1 MDSASEI
8 DPCWSPFFF
17 FSCQFIVPLALVMP
31 KTILTIIGTRPE
43 AIKLVPLAL
52 ELGRRP
58 EQFHSVVCVTAQH
71 REMLDQ
77 VLDTFGVTAD
87 HDLNLMA
94 PNQTLAQITARAITG
109 LDEVFSKVKPDICL
123 VQGDTTTAFTGGL
136 VGHYHQTVIGH
147 VEAGLRTGNK
157 FAPFPE
163 EMNRRLI
170 GRMADLHFPPTAFA
184 EKALLDEG
192 TDPSTVFVTGNTVID
207 ALLLMRDRV
216 KAQRP
221 VEVDEVAKKIGD
233 KQIVLITGHR
243 RESHGHGF
251 ENICQAIR
259 KVADSFEDFHFVYPV
274 HLNPNV
280 QKPVNRILGGHD
292 RIHLIAP
299 LSYEPFV
306 WLMDR
311 ATVVLTDSGGVQEE
325 APSLGK
331 PVLVMRETTERP
343 EGVEAGNAKLVGVT
357 QEKIVAELSL
367 LLGDE
372 NERMKMAQVV
382 NPYGDGSASKQIA
395 DILHKFEM

>member
-1 MDSASEI
+1 MSK
-8 DPCWSPFFF
+8 
-17 FSCQFIVPLALVMP
+17 

-43 AIKLVPLAL
+43 AIKLAPLVL
-52 ELGRRP
+52 ELNRRDT
-58 EQFHSVVCVTAQH
+58 EFISVVCVTAQH

-109 LDEVFSKVKPDICL
+109 LDEVFTTVKPDICL

-136 VGHYHQTVIGH
+136 IGHYHQTVIGH

-170 GRMADLHFPPTAFA
+170 GRMADLHFPPTTYA
-184 EKALLDEG
+184 EKALFDEG
-192 TDPSTVFVTGNTVID
+192 VDPETVFVTGNTVID
-207 ALLLMRDRV
+207 ALLLMRERV
-216 KAQRP
+216 TVSMPA
-221 VEVDEVAKKIGD
+221 EVTEVAAKIGD
-233 KQIVLITGHR
+233 DPMVLITGHR
-243 RESHGHGF
+243 RESHGGGF

-259 KVADSFEDFHFVYPV
+259 EVADAHPGTQFVYPV

-280 QKPVNRILGGHD
+280 QEPVNRLLGGHE
-292 RIHLIAP
+292 RIHLIP
-299 LSYEPFV
+299 PMSYEPFV
-306 WLMDR
+306 WLMNR
-311 ATVVLTDSGGVQEE
+311 ALIVLTDSGGVQEE

-343 EGVEAGNAKLVGVT
+343 EGVEAGNAKLVGVSK
-357 QEKIVAELSL
+357 EKIVSELNL
-367 LLGDE
+367 LLDDAS
-372 NERMKMAQVV
+372 ERAKMATVA
-382 NPYGDGSASKQIA
+382 NPYGNGSASRRICDALNEYK
-395 DILHKFEM
+395 L

>member
-1 MDSASEI
+1 
-8 DPCWSPFFF
+8 
-17 FSCQFIVPLALVMP
+17 MP

-43 AIKLVPLAL
+43 AIKLVPLVL
-52 ELGRRP
+52 ELNRRP
-58 EQFHSVVCVTAQH
+58 EEFNSVVCVTAQH

-109 LDEVFSKVKPDICL
+109 LDQVFTEVKPDICL

-170 GRMADLHFPPTAFA
+170 GRMADLHFPPTAYA

-192 TDPSTVFVTGNTVID
+192 IDPKTVFITGNTVID
-207 ALLLMRDRV
+207 ALLLMRERV
-216 KAQRP
+216 TAKMP
-221 VEVDEVAKKIGD
+221 TEVAKVAGKIGD
-233 KQIVLITGHR
+233 APTVLITGHR
-243 RESHGHGF
+243 RESHGGGF

-259 KVADSFEDFHFVYPV
+259 EVAESNPEVHFVYPV

-280 QKPVNRILGGHD
+280 QEPVMRILGDLD

-311 ATVVLTDSGGVQEE
+311 AVIVLTDSGGVQEE

-343 EGVEAGNAKLVGVT
+343 EGVEAGNARLVGVSK
-357 QEKIVAELSL
+357 EKIVAEMNL
-367 LLGDE
+367 LLSDAA
-372 NERMKMAQVV
+372 EREKMAQVV
-382 NPYGDGSASKQIA
+382 NPYGDGSASRQIA
-395 DILHKFEM
+395 DVLSQYKC

>member
-1 MDSASEI
+1 
-8 DPCWSPFFF
+8 
-17 FSCQFIVPLALVMP
+17 MP

-43 AIKLVPLAL
+43 AIKLVPLVL
-52 ELGRRP
+52 ELNRRP
-58 EQFHSVVCVTAQH
+58 EEFNSVVCVTAQH

-109 LDEVFSKVKPDICL
+109 LDQVFTEVKPDICL

-170 GRMADLHFPPTAFA
+170 GRMADLHFPPTAYA

-192 TDPSTVFVTGNTVID
+192 IDPKTVFITGNTVID
-207 ALLLMRDRV
+207 ALLLMRERV
-216 KAQRP
+216 TAKMP
-221 VEVDEVAKKIGD
+221 TEVAKVAGKIGD
-233 KQIVLITGHR
+233 APTVLITGHR
-243 RESHGHGF
+243 RESHGGGF

-259 KVADSFEDFHFVYPV
+259 EVAESNPVVHFVYPV

-280 QKPVNRILGGHD
+280 QEPVMRILGDLD

-311 ATVVLTDSGGVQEE
+311 AVIVLTDSGGVQEE

-343 EGVEAGNAKLVGVT
+343 EGVEAGNARLVGVSK
-357 QEKIVAELSL
+357 EKIVAEMNL
-367 LLGDE
+367 LLSDAA
-372 NERMKMAQVV
+372 EREKMAQVV
-382 NPYGDGSASKQIA
+382 NPYGDGSASRQIA
-395 DILHKFEM
+395 DVLSQYKC

>member
-1 MDSASEI
+1 
-8 DPCWSPFFF
+8 
-17 FSCQFIVPLALVMP
+17 MP

-43 AIKLVPLAL
+43 AIKLVPLVL
-52 ELGRRP
+52 ELNRRP
-58 EQFHSVVCVTAQH
+58 EEFNSVVCVTAQH

-109 LDEVFSKVKPDICL
+109 LDQVFTEVKPDICL

-170 GRMADLHFPPTAFA
+170 GRMADLHFPPTAYA

-192 TDPSTVFVTGNTVID
+192 TDPKTVFITGNTVID
-207 ALLLMRDRV
+207 ALLLMRERV
-216 KAQRP
+216 TAKMP
-221 VEVDEVAKKIGD
+221 TEVAKVAGKIGD
-233 KQIVLITGHR
+233 APTVLITGHR
-243 RESHGHGF
+243 RESHGGGF

-259 KVADSFEDFHFVYPV
+259 EVAESNPEVHFVYPV

-280 QKPVNRILGGHD
+280 QEPVMRILGDLD

-311 ATVVLTDSGGVQEE
+311 AVIVLTDSGGVQEE

-343 EGVEAGNAKLVGVT
+343 EGVEAGNARLVGVSK
-357 QEKIVAELSL
+357 EKIVAEMNL
-367 LLGDE
+367 LLSDAA
-372 NERMKMAQVV
+372 EREKMAQVV
-382 NPYGDGSASKQIA
+382 NPYGDGSASRQIA
-395 DILHKFEM
+395 DVLSQYKC

>member
-1 MDSASEI
+1 
-8 DPCWSPFFF
+8 
-17 FSCQFIVPLALVMP
+17 MP

-43 AIKLVPLAL
+43 AIKLVPLVL
-52 ELGRRP
+52 ELARRP
-58 EQFHSVVCVTAQH
+58 EEFNSVVCVTAQH

-77 VLDTFGVTAD
+77 VLETFGVTAD

-109 LDEVFSKVKPDICL
+109 LDEVFTKVNPDICL

-170 GRMADLHFPPTAFA
+170 GRMADLHFPPTSYA

-192 TDPSTVFVTGNTVID
+192 TDPDTVFITGNTVID
-207 ALLLMRDRV
+207 ALLLMRERV
-216 KAQRP
+216 TAQMP
-221 VEVDEVAKKIGD
+221 SEVAEVAAKLGD
-233 KQIVLITGHR
+233 RETVLITGHR
-243 RESHGHGF
+243 RESHGGGF

-259 KVADSFEDFHFVYPV
+259 EVADAHPETEFVYPV

-280 QKPVNRILGGHD
+280 QEPVNRLLGEHD
-292 RIHLIAP
+292 RIHLIPP

-311 ATVVLTDSGGVQEE
+311 ASIVLTDSGGVQEE

-343 EGVEAGNAKLVGVT
+343 EGVEAGNARLVGVSK
-357 QEKIVAELSL
+357 EKIVSELSL
-367 LLGDE
+367 LLGDMA
-372 NERMKMAQVV
+372 EREKMAQVA
-382 NPYGDGSASKQIA
+382 NPYGDGSASRQIA
-395 DILHKFEM
+395 DVLSKFKS